1 MPKLYEYL
9 GIVVL
14 FYSMDRLLRA
24 SQAARGAE
32 HYTEDQMTLAE
43 GTGIDI
49 VRVAQVSDY
58 KLKLCF
64 SDGVERVID
73 FEPFLRTSRNPMI
86 HAYLDPQKFANFTLA
101 YGNLIWDDYGLC
113 FPIADLYEN
122 NI

>member
-1 MPKLYEYL
+1 
-9 GIVVL
+9 
-14 FYSMDRLLRA
+14 
-24 SQAARGAE
+24 
-32 HYTEDQMTLAE
+32 MTLAE

-58 KLKLCF
+58 RLRLSF

-73 FEPFLRTSRNPMI
+73 FEPFLRKSRNPMI
-86 HAYLDPQKFANFTLA
+86 RAYLDPQKFTNFTLA
-101 YGNLIWDDYGLC
+101 YGNLMWDDYGLC